1 MHKSTTWVAISIA
14 ALAIACDRPQ
24 GEGSA
29 ADQQETR
36 EDMERAEPAAPG
48 TEQPTQPRA
57 QGEAPEQE
65 QDQARAQQGSAADNV
80 RAAGELRVVEITA
93 DPDAHMDATV
103 TVVGEV
109 EDMLGS
115 RAFKLNDESP
125 SAAGQ
130 DDDLVVLGT
139 QQGTWTMD
147 DTKGDARMRV
157 RGKLVRV
164 PTANLQQQLGW
175 APTDKVKDEIEGEK
189 VVLIAQSVQRL
200 EGGDQQRAGE
210 RGDMGTGDER
220 QGVRGEDQPQTR

>member
-24 GEGSA
+24 GEESA

-36 EDMERAEPAAPG
+36 EDMERAEPAAIG
-48 TEQPTQPRA
+48 TEQPTQEQA
-57 QGEAPEQE
+57 QGQE
-65 QDQARAQQGSAADNV
+65 QAQARPGSAADNV

-93 DPDAHMDATV
+93 NPDAHMDETV
-103 TVVGEV
+103 VVVGEV

-115 RAFKLNDESP
+115 RAFKLNDEAP

-147 DTKGDARMRV
+147 DAKGDARMRV
-157 RGKLVRV
+157 TGKLVRV
-164 PTANLQQQLGW
+164 PAANLQQQLGW
-175 APTDKVKDEIEGEK
+175 APTDKVQDEIEGEK
-189 VVLIAQSVQRL
+189 VILIAQSVQRL
-200 EGGDQQRAGE
+200 EGADQQRAGE

>member
-24 GEGSA
+24 GEDSA

-36 EDMERAEPAAPG
+36 EDMERAEPAATG
-48 TEQPTQPRA
+48 TEQPTPGA
-57 QGEAPEQE
+57 QE
-65 QDQARAQQGSAADNV
+65 QAQEQAQARPGSAADNV

-93 DPDAHMDATV
+93 NPDAHMDETV
-103 TVVGEV
+103 VVVGEV

-115 RAFKLNDESP
+115 RAFKLNDEAP

-157 RGKLVRV
+157 RGKLMRV
-164 PTANLQQQLGW
+164 PAANLQQQLGW

-200 EGGDQQRAGE
+200 EGADQQRANE
-210 RGDMGTGDER
+210 RGDMRTGDER
-220 QGVRGEDQPQTR
+220 QGVRGEDQPQTP